1 MKTSL
6 WVGAIALSM
15 TVTASAQ
22 ESPFAET
29 VVVIEHADGPAP
41 TATEIPYQPPTPAA
55 ESALALDAPVV
66 LVLPPG
72 TRVHVLDAELQ
83 QPVPEPPQVTTPH
96 VTAPQIPSPQL
107 VSTAVELQARI
118 QELRRKRPGLGF
130 PISLIAGGSVS
141 LGFSLVGL
149 FDANLDCSWSDDCGR
164 IARMRGL
171 VGVSVATLTFG
182 VVRLVMTIIR
192 RHRMGREIRSL
203 RRELA
208 AITHGP
214 VVSW

>member
-6 WVGAIALSM
+6 WVGAFALGM

-22 ESPFAET
+22 SPFAET

-41 TATEIPYQPPTPAA
+41 TATEIPYQTPTPAT

-83 QPVPEPPQVTTPH
+83 QPVPEPPH
-96 VTAPQIPSPQL
+96 VTAPHVAPPQIPAPQI
-107 VSTAVELQARI
+107 TATALQLQSRIAELQ
-118 QELRRKRPGLGF
+118 RRRPGLGF

-141 LGFSLVGL
+141 LAFSTIALI
-149 FDANLDCSWSDDCGR
+149 DANFDCSWDDDCGR
-164 IARMRGL
+164 VARMRGL
-171 VGVSVATLTFG
+171 VVAGVATLAFG